1 VINGVLRYTPFLA
14 QGTPRGRAIAL
25 TFDDGP
31 GPYTQRII
39 RILVRMR
46 VNATFFVVGQQL
58 DSFSHVLRDE
68 LSHGFVIGD
77 HTENHPLLPQ
87 LNQRRQFL
95 QIHDAAVKLAR
106 LGAPWPRLFRPPY
119 GIYSRATL
127 RVLRATR
134 MLLVVWSVD
143 PQDYRRPG
151 AGAIVR
157 NVLSHARPGAV
168 VLLHDGGG
176 DRSQDIAALPA
187 IIRGLRRMRYRLV
200 TVPRLLAVDPPPRHQ
215 KLPRPSGA

>member
-1 VINGVLRYTPFLA
+1 VINGVLRYTPFFA
-14 QGTPRGRAIAL
+14 HGTPRGRAIAL

-31 GPYTQRII
+31 GPYTQRIV

-77 HTENHPLLPQ
+77 HTENHPLLPA
-87 LNQRRQFL
+87 LNRRSQFL
-95 QIHDAAVKLAR
+95 QIHDDAVRLAR

-119 GIYSRATL
+119 GIYSRTTL
-127 RVLRATR
+127 RVLRALR
-134 MLLVVWSVD
+134 MLMVVWSVD

-176 DRSQDIAALPA
+176 DRSQDVAALPA

-200 TVPRLLAVDPPPRHQ
+200 TVPRLLAVDPPPRQQ